1 MASHLKSSLVLAFF
15 IATILTFPTSLLG
28 QNCGCAPDFCCSK
41 FGFCGKTDDYCGE
54 GCQSGPCKT
63 KPQPSGGGGSVA
75 NIVSQS
81 FFNSIIGQAAASCP
95 GKNFY
100 NRAAFLSAASAYPQ
114 FGTTGSSDDAK
125 REIAAFFAHVSHET
139 GNFCHIQEQDGAVSD
154 SYCDPSP
161 QFAQYPCASGK
172 KYFGR
177 GPLQLSWNY
186 NYGAA
191 GKALNFNG
199 LGNPEI
205 VGTDVNIAFKASMWY
220 WMTNVHSVVNQG
232 FGATIKAI
240 NGALECNG
248 KNQDQANNRVQYYK
262 KYCATFGVST
272 GPGSLTC

>member
-1 MASHLKSSLVLAFF
+1 MGLYVKSLKR
-15 IATILTFPTSLLG
+15 
-28 QNCGCAPDFCCSK
+28 GCC
-41 FGFCGKTDDYCGE
+41 
-54 GCQSGPCKT
+54 
-63 KPQPSGGGGSVA
+63 VW
-75 NIVSQS
+75 
-81 FFNSIIGQAAASCP
+81 
-95 GKNFY
+95 
-100 NRAAFLSAASAYPQ
+100 
-114 FGTTGSSDDAK
+114 SDL
-125 REIAAFFAHVSHET
+125 
-139 GNFCHIQEQDGAVSD
+139 CHILERDGAVSD
-154 SYCDPSP
+154 SYCDTSP

-205 VGTDVNIAFKASMWY
+205 VGIDVNIAFKASMWY

-248 KNQDQANNRVQYYK
+248 KNQDQANNRVQYYQ